1 MKEQQI
7 QIKYVTAALSELSVS
22 DRNLYESALKASE
35 RAYASYSHFQVGAAV
50 LLGNGMIVTGA
61 NQENAAYPSGLCAE
75 RIALFAAGANYPN
88 EPVVALAVIAQSE
101 GEVRDESE
109 GEVRDEISPCGA
121 CCQVLLESESRSKCP
136 MRILLC
142 GKTSVRIIESVSSLL
157 PFSFTPTDLLK

>member
-35 RAYASYSHFQVGAAV
+35 NAYASYSHFQVGAAV
-50 LLGNGMIVTGA
+50 LLGNGTIVTGA
-61 NQENAAYPSGLCAE
+61 NQENAAYPSG
-75 RIALFAAGANYPN
+75 
-88 EPVVALAVIAQSE
+88 
-101 GEVRDESE
+101 EVRD
-109 GEVRDEISPCGA
+109 VISPCGA

-142 GKTSVRIIESVSSLL
+142 GKRTVRIIESVSSLL

>member
-35 RAYASYSHFQVGAAV
+35 HAYASYSHFPGRSSRFYW
-50 LLGNGMIVTGA
+50 GNGTIVTGA

-88 EPVVALAVIAQSE
+88 EPVVALAVVAQ
-101 GEVRDESE
+101 SE

-157 PFSFTPTDLLK
+157 PFSFSVSDLLSK

>member
-1 MKEQQI
+1 MLLI
-7 QIKYVTAALSELSVS
+7 
-22 DRNLYESALKASE
+22 R
-35 RAYASYSHFQVGAAV
+35 QVCV
-50 LLGNGMIVTGA
+50 PSA

-88 EPVVALAVIAQSE
+88 EPVVALAVIAQ
-101 GEVRDESE
+101 SE

>member
-35 RAYASYSHFQVGAAV
+35 CAYASYSHFQVGAAV
-50 LLGNGMIVTGA
+50 LLGNGTIVTGA

-101 GEVRDESE
+101 GEVRD
-109 GEVRDEISPCGA
+109 VISPCGA

-157 PFSFTPTDLLK
+157 QFSFTPTDLLK

>member
-7 QIKYVTAALSELSVS
+7 QIKYVVASLSELSAS
-22 DRNLYESALKASE
+22 DRNLYEAALQASE

-50 LLGNGMIVTGA
+50 LLGNGVVVTGA

-75 RIALFAAGANYPN
+75 RIALFSAGANYPN
-88 EPVVALAVIAQSE
+88 EPIVALAVIAHS
-101 GEVRDESE
+101 D

-121 CCQVLLESESRSKCP
+121 CCQVLLESEARSKRP

>member
-7 QIKYVTAALSELSVS
+7 QIKYVTASSLSELSVS

-50 LLGNGMIVTGA
+50 LLANGTIVTGA

-101 GEVRDESE
+101 DFSMW
-109 GEVRDEISPCGA
+109 C
-121 CCQVLLESESRSKCP
+121 LLSGTFRK
-136 MRILLC
+136 
-142 GKTSVRIIESVSSLL
+142 
-157 PFSFTPTDLLK
+157 

>member
-7 QIKYVTAALSELSVS
+7 QIKYVVAFLSELSAS
-22 DRNLYESALKASE
+22 DRNLYEAALQASE

-50 LLGNGMIVTGA
+50 LLGNGVVVTGA

-75 RIALFAAGANYPN
+75 RIALFSAGANYPN
-88 EPVVALAVIAQSE
+88 EPIVALAVIAQSD
-101 GEVRDESE
+101 GEVRD
-109 GEVRDEISPCGA
+109 VISPCGA
-121 CCQVLLESESRSKCP
+121 CCQVLLESEARSKRP